1 MAQLQM
7 RLRRSSIACDGGA
20 IRALGLGKVT
30 GFLQRVTVL
39 HPDRRIVRVAVKG
52 LAIKLRRNFPLARIA
67 SAVSTTDEAA
77 FAGLKLAPCRPR
89 YRRSL
94 EWPAL
99 RQGCRT
105 YRQWLPNL
113 IFTPAELAQF

>member
-7 RLRRSSIACDGGA
+7 RLRRSSIAYDGGA
-20 IRALGLGKVT
+20 IRTLGLGKVA

-39 HPDRRIVRVAVKG
+39 HPDRKIVRVAVKG
-52 LAIKLRRNFPLARIA
+52 LAIKVCRNFPLARIA

-77 FAGLKLAPCRPR
+77 FAGLKLALCRPR
-89 YRRSL
+89 YRRSR

-99 RQGCRT
+99 RRGCRT
-105 YRQWLPNL
+105 ERRWLPIL
-113 IFTPAELAQF
+113 IFAPA